1 MTTQTRL
8 WDRGHIYTMYMY
20 KKNMWLGYPNI
31 KGVRGE
37 CWSKWNSATCFSRL
51 ENVEKGQRS
60 TTENIH
66 KLWKAGE
73 RNLGHI
79 VGEER
84 TLPYWEKLRCF
95 KTNTITRYW
104 LKIKF
109 LQLFNLV
116 QEGSSFPHRHVVVKE
131 IIREAIGCS
140 NACTQSFIEWIKSPE
155 PVLKRRGFQCEVSI
169 CPQITSSIIIS

>member
-1 MTTQTRL
+1 
-8 WDRGHIYTMYMY
+8 MYMY
-20 KKNMWLGYPNI
+20 EKNMCLGYPNI
-31 KGVRGE
+31 KGVRGG
-37 CWSKWNSATCFSRL
+37 CWSKWNFATCFSRL
-51 ENVEKGQRS
+51 ENEEKGQRS

-79 VGEER
+79 VREER
-84 TLPYWEKLRCF
+84 TLPHWQKLRCF
-95 KTNTITRYW
+95 TTNTITRYW

-155 PVLKRRGFQCEVSI
+155 GLETARIPMWS
-169 CPQITSSIIIS
+169 P

>member
-84 TLPYWEKLRCF
+84 TLPYWQKLRCF
-95 KTNTITRYW
+95 TKNTLTRHW

-109 LQLFNLV
+109 LQRFNSV
-116 QEGSSFPHRHVVVKE
+116 QEGFSFSCRHVAVKLDRMLVSSPTRTATFD
-131 IIREAIGCS
+131 IFDTLQG
-140 NACTQSFIEWIKSPE
+140 TQDS
-155 PVLKRRGFQCEVSI
+155 EVRD
-169 CPQITSSIIIS
+169 